1 MVHSG
6 VYTLL
11 SIIEILF
18 CCTDESNVVSGLD
31 PSKSKAAPP
40 EVCSAM
46 HFGQPQTTLHE
57 AAGKVKY
64 LQSFLKENFMQS
76 YSWLSDIRGVLLIV
90 FPDFVPPPHTF
101 SCKKIAF
108 SPRNFHVIPLEWTFL
123 IAGFFFFNFSPR
135 GHSRDPPPTGWTSV
149 DFLLTPLPLFLST

>member
-1 MVHSG
+1 MVHSSG

-64 LQSFLKENFMQS
+64 LQSLILERKFCV
-76 YSWLSDIRGVLLIV
+76 RLLAC
-90 FPDFVPPPHTF
+90 
-101 SCKKIAF
+101 S
-108 SPRNFHVIPLEWTFL
+108 
-123 IAGFFFFNFSPR
+123 
-135 GHSRDPPPTGWTSV
+135 
-149 DFLLTPLPLFLST
+149 

>member
-64 LQSFLKENFMQS
+64 LQSFLKEISILGRMRFGPYQGDAKEYTNS
-76 YSWLSDIRGVLLIV
+76 LR
-90 FPDFVPPPHTF
+90 
-101 SCKKIAF
+101 
-108 SPRNFHVIPLEWTFL
+108 
-123 IAGFFFFNFSPR
+123 
-135 GHSRDPPPTGWTSV
+135 
-149 DFLLTPLPLFLST
+149 

>member
-64 LQSFLKENFMQS
+64 LQSFLKENFLQS
-76 YSWLSDIRGVLLIV
+76 YKRSLDYLIYEESYSSFSQVFYPLLTLFHVI
-90 FPDFVPPPHTF
+90 
-101 SCKKIAF
+101 KKIASTF
-108 SPRNFHVIPLEWTFL
+108 SQFL
-123 IAGFFFFNFSPR
+123 CNKIVNSKFIWFKYS
-135 GHSRDPPPTGWTSV
+135 SRFRIGNS
-149 DFLLTPLPLFLST
+149 

>member
-76 YSWLSDIRGVLLIV
+76 YKRTLDYLIHIRGALLIV
-90 FPDFVPPPHTF
+90 FPDFVHPPHTF
-101 SCKKIAF
+101 SCKKKMP
-108 SPRNFHVIPLEWTFL
+108 S
-123 IAGFFFFNFSPR
+123 
-135 GHSRDPPPTGWTSV
+135 
-149 DFLLTPLPLFLST
+149 LLAIFM

>member
-1 MVHSG
+1 MVHSSG

-31 PSKSKAAPP
+31 PASKSKAAPP

-64 LQSFLKENFMQS
+64 LQSLILERKFCV
-76 YSWLSDIRGVLLIV
+76 RLLAC
-90 FPDFVPPPHTF
+90 
-101 SCKKIAF
+101 S
-108 SPRNFHVIPLEWTFL
+108 
-123 IAGFFFFNFSPR
+123 
-135 GHSRDPPPTGWTSV
+135 
-149 DFLLTPLPLFLST
+149 

>member
-64 LQSFLKENFMQS
+64 LQSFLKENLIYEASCSSFSQIL
-76 YSWLSDIRGVLLIV
+76 YPLLTLFHVKKNCLLSSQ
-90 FPDFVPPPHTF
+90 F
-101 SCKKIAF
+101 SCNP
-108 SPRNFHVIPLEWTFL
+108 PRVD
-123 IAGFFFFNFSPR
+123 FFNSWIF
-135 GHSRDPPPTGWTSV
+135 
-149 DFLLTPLPLFLST
+149 FLQL

>member
-57 AAGKVKY
+57 AAGKVNSLAK
-64 LQSFLKENFMQS
+64 FLEQ
-76 YSWLSDIRGVLLIV
+76 I
-90 FPDFVPPPHTF
+90 
-101 SCKKIAF
+101 
-108 SPRNFHVIPLEWTFL
+108 
-123 IAGFFFFNFSPR
+123 FFFFSDKVQWAVLATLQVK
-135 GHSRDPPPTGWTSV
+135 S
-149 DFLLTPLPLFLST
+149 